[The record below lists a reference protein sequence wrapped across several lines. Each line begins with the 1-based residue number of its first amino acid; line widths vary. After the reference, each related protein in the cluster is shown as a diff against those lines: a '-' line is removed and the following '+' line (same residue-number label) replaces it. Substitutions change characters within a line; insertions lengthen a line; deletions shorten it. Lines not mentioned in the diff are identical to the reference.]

1 LAEDVRK
8 AFQREIEKSEGR
20 EKRDPKVDAEVCPD
34 WFHPGQVRLW
44 WTGTKIILVLAG
56 RQSGK
61 TLSGPHWLRREIQRT
76 AVCDPGPDEPPNDYI
91 VAGPTLSILA
101 NKALPEFLKLFPDDG
116 VYGRY
121 DKAKNKYHLL
131 PFGSRDLL
139 GFVTELTVHFGYAA
153 NPESLAAMTAK
164 AAWLDEAG
172 QVQFKRDS
180 YEEIVSR
187 LIISGGRMLIT
198 TTAYVSTGWLR
209 ELYERGKAG
218 DTEIGLVNFKTSD
231 LGLILW
237 KKGNRAIMQTVR
249 AARKRLP
256 GWKFLMWYGG
266 EFTRPPGAIY
276 DCFEGDVDKVA
287 KHTVDRFLIPDDW
300 RLFWGMDFGPVHTCV
315 LMFAEDPKDKKLF
328 CYASYLP
335 AEVGDG
341 RRTFDQHAEAIKLK
355 SMQCMASRKYR
366 EPVAVYGGAKNED
379 AQRVQ
384 YHRRGIKVRPP
395 RFENDVVTQ
404 IECTY
409 GAIKAGLVAFFN
421 DLIGPIKEILEYSYK
436 VDEDH
441 DVDETKIQNKEKMH
455 RMDSLRPVVASLFPG
470 KKLETKSTNRFTV
483 PKRAA
488 MTVRV

>member
-1 LAEDVRK
+1 MREDYRK
-8 AFQREIEKSEGR
+8 AFEREIQRAEGKIK
-20 EKRDPKVDAEVCPD
+20 KRPRVDAEACPA
-34 WFHPGQVRLW
+34 WFHPGQIRLW
-44 WTGTKIILVLAG
+44 AITSKIILVLAG

-76 AVCDPGPDEPPNDYI
+76 AVCDPGPDDPPNDYI
-91 VAGPTLSILA
+91 VAGPTLSILS

-116 VYGRY
+116 IYGRY

-131 PFGSRDLL
+131 SAGSEDLL

-172 QVQFKRDS
+172 QAQFKRDS

-209 ELYERGKAG
+209 ELYEQGKSG
-218 DTEIGLVNFKTSD
+218 DPEIGLANFKTSD

-237 KKGNRAIMQTVR
+237 KKGNREIMRTVR

-256 GWKFLMWYGG
+256 LWKFKMWYGG

-276 DCFEGDVDKVA
+276 DCFEGDVGKVS
-287 KHTVDRFLIPDDW
+287 KHTVERFPIPDDW
-300 RLFWGMDFGPVHTCV
+300 PLYWGMDFGPVHTCV
-315 LMFAEDPKDKKLF
+315 LMFAKDPKKGDIY

-335 AEVGDG
+335 AETGDG
-341 RRTFDQHAEAIKLK
+341 RRTFDQHSDAIKLK
-355 SMQCMASRKYR
+355 SMGCMASNSFR
-366 EPVAVYGGAKNED
+366 EPVCVYGGAKNED
-379 AQRVQ
+379 AQRIQ

-395 RFENDVVTQ
+395 MFENDVVTQ

-409 GAIKAGLVAFFN
+409 AALKEERVKFFN
-421 DLIGPIKEILEYSYK
+421 DLSGPIKEILEYSYK

-441 DVDETKIQNKEKMH
+441 DVDETKIHNKEKMH
-455 RMDSLRPVVASLFPG
+455 RMDALRYVAASVFPG
-470 KKLETKSTNRFTV
+470 KKVEAKAMNRFTP
-483 PKRAA
+483 PKRGPLV
-488 MTVRV
+488 VRV